1 METGLQV
8 RFSNSGTLQRKGSL
22 YVSIH
27 YSRVLIQSLRLNHS
41 MSL

>member
-8 RFSNSGTLQRKGSL
+8 RFSDSGNLQRKGSP

>member
-1 METGLQV
+1 MKTGLQV
-8 RFSNSGTLQRKGSL
+8 RFSDNGNLQRKGSP

-27 YSRVLIQSLRLNHS
+27 YSRALIQSLRLNHS